1 VISEQIKIRL
11 LLSQFAEIS
20 RQFRELSPRNLRA
33 GVSTENQDDESNN
46 NGHCL
51 PPSLLAQ
58 AYRSFLS
65 AGLGELVFEMFSN
78 SVNRA
83 FHARR
88 GSPNRS
94 ESATNPVALRQLSGY
109 LTGTLNVDFGG
120 STAKS
125 KRSKKTQ

>member
-1 VISEQIKIRL
+1 MLE
-11 LLSQFAEIS
+11 
-20 RQFRELSPRNLRA
+20 
-33 GVSTENQDDESNN
+33 
-46 NGHCL
+46 
-51 PPSLLAQ
+51 Q

-120 STAKS
+120 STAGLPISPWRLASRTCPISDAASCEDNRMKFHRLANMLLRALVTGAS
-125 KRSKKTQ
+125 VDRGWLRRKPSLMG